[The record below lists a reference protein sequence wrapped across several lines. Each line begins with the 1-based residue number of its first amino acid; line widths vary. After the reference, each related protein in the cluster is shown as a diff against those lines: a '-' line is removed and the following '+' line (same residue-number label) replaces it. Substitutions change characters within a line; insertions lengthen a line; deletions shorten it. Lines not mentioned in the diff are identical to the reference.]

1 MNLLQ
6 VKSNQYLRD
15 AILEGSVDKTRRY
28 LTLKI
33 GKADVGAL
41 TESGGFTMLHCA
53 SIVGNTQIVMMLL
66 QFGADVLALTDDG
79 YTALDLAIWRGHL
92 QIMELLRSQGC
103 IAPMK
108 EPESLNGRV
117 VSHLGRRATVVFFEP
132 STAIRTRSLRAL
144 HYEDKGEAK
153 LVHLWAG
160 TDYKIVG
167 VNPYY
172 EELKAFEYQL
182 ADVPLALPQ
191 QYDAM
196 LQGQAFF
203 DNDSDSE
210 SENEI
215 DEVVEVRVPPG
226 PLGVLLDS
234 GIQECA
240 VVHGFT
246 NLPAGGK
253 GPIETHGQVQPGM
266 YIIGINEHNASLMS
280 LQEVTQLLG
289 KLARKDKVIRFAT
302 FRPGSPR
309 RHGAFTDDEDE
320 DDSDDDD
327 DEEDD
332 AFGGDRSSAATDT
345 ASTASSTLPPPVP
358 VTATGFA
365 SRFASLA
372 QSVLDKK
379 PSTAEDEAE
388 CAHCGMPSAAHRSAD
403 CPYK

>member
-1 MNLLQ
+1 M
-6 VKSNQYLRD
+6 
-15 AILEGSVDKTRRY
+15 
-28 LTLKI
+28 
-33 GKADVGAL
+33 
-41 TESGGFTMLHCA
+41 
-53 SIVGNTQIVMMLL
+53 
-66 QFGADVLALTDDG
+66 
-79 YTALDLAIWRGHL
+79 
-92 QIMELLRSQGC
+92 
-103 IAPMK
+103 
-108 EPESLNGRV
+108 

-132 STAIRTRSLRAL
+132 STSIRTRSLRAL
-144 HYEDKGEAK
+144 HYEDNGEAK

-167 VNPYY
+167 ANPYF
-172 EELKAFEYQL
+172 EELKAFEYQF
-182 ADVPLALPQ
+182 ADIPIALPQ

-215 DEVVEVRVPPG
+215 DEVIEVRVPPG

-246 NLPAGGK
+246 NLPTGGK
-253 GPIETHGQVQPGM
+253 GPIELHGEVQPGM

-309 RHGAFTDDEDE
+309 RHGAFTDDED
-320 DDSDDDD
+320 DD
-327 DEEDD
+327 DEEDEEI
-332 AFGGDRSSAATDT
+332 GEHSERTSTVSSATAT
-345 ASTASSTLPPPVP
+345 SSLPPPVP
-358 VTATGFA
+358 VATRASSSSTSSSFA

-372 QSVLDKK
+372 QSVMDKK
-379 PSTAEDEAE
+379 PADETE
-388 CAHCGMPSAAHRSAD
+388 CAHCGMPSTAHKSAE

>member
-1 MNLLQ
+1 MQ
-6 VKSNQYLRD
+6 Q
-15 AILEGSVDKTRRY
+15 
-28 LTLKI
+28 
-33 GKADVGAL
+33 
-41 TESGGFTMLHCA
+41 
-53 SIVGNTQIVMMLL
+53 
-66 QFGADVLALTDDG
+66 DG

-132 STAIRTRSLRAL
+132 STSIRTRSLRAL
-144 HYEDKGEAK
+144 HYEDNGEAK

-172 EELKAFEYQL
+172 EELKAFEYQF
-182 ADVPLALPQ
+182 ADIPLALPQ

-246 NLPAGGK
+246 NLPTGTK
-253 GPIETHGQVQPGM
+253 GPIEQHGEVQPGM

-289 KLARKDKVIRFAT
+289 KLARKEKVIRFAT

-309 RHGAFTDDEDE
+309 RHGAFTDDED
-320 DDSDDDD
+320 DD
-327 DEEDD
+327 DESEEDE
-332 AFGGDRSSAATDT
+332 GSAATDT
-345 ASTASSTLPPPVP
+345 ASTASSALPPPVP
-358 VTATGFA
+358 VTAKPPTANNTGGAGSFT
-365 SRFASLA
+365 SRFASLTH
-372 QSVLDKK
+372 SIMDKK
-379 PSTAEDEAE
+379 PSAADETE